1 MGAHPSRGPTFLWE
15 ESGAEEDEKAED
27 AAEDTAEDTA
37 AGLGSP
43 GEKRPASATAA

>member
-15 ESGAEEDEKAED
+15 ESGAEED